1 METGANLKREVMQEQ
16 MLHQPL
22 KEMQIRKRLRIMVA
36 IDDSDGS
43 FYALNWALDNLVDGI
58 VPTTEPSQ
66 EESGLVTLVHVQQ
79 PFQHHM
85 YPAGSGGAGH
95 TSCVKF
101 KALLLFML
109 SNVEQIKAETLV
121 LEGDPKDKIC
131 RATEQTQADVLVV
144 GSRGLGK
151 IKRALLGSISDY
163 CARHAKFPILIIKP
177 PKEITKETRKT
188 MDRLMFGDK
197 HCQWRCRGL

>member
-1 METGANLKREVMQEQ
+1 MATMETGANLEREVMQEQ

-22 KEMQIRKRLRIMVA
+22 KEMRIRKRLRIMVA

-85 YPAGSGGAGH
+85 YPAGSGGAGLR
-95 TSCVKF
+95 S
-101 KALLLFML
+101 
-109 SNVEQIKAETLV
+109 LV
-121 LEGDPKDKIC
+121 YVMCI
-131 RATEQTQADVLVV
+131 
-144 GSRGLGK
+144 
-151 IKRALLGSISDY
+151 
-163 CARHAKFPILIIKP
+163 
-177 PKEITKETRKT
+177 
-188 MDRLMFGDK
+188 
-197 HCQWRCRGL
+197 

>member
-1 METGANLKREVMQEQ
+1 METGANLEREVMQEQ

-85 YPAGSGGAGH
+85 YPAGSGGAAAFYASSSIIESVRKSLAENA
-95 TSCVKF
+95 T
-101 KALLLFML
+101 ALLSRALQMCKDKM
-109 SNVEQIKAETLV
+109 IKAETLI

-131 RATEQTQADVLVV
+131 RATEQMQADVLVV

-163 CARHAKFPILIIKP
+163 CAHHAKCPILIVKP
-177 PKEITKETRKT
+177 PKEITKEKRKT
-188 MDRLMFGDK
+188 DG
-197 HCQWRCRGL
+197 

>member
-1 METGANLKREVMQEQ
+1 METGANLEREVMQEQ

-85 YPAGSGGAGH
+85 YPAGSGGAENA
-95 TSCVKF
+95 T
-101 KALLLFML
+101 ALLSRALQMCKDKM
-109 SNVEQIKAETLV
+109 IKAETLI

-131 RATEQTQADVLVV
+131 RATEQMQADVLVV

-163 CARHAKFPILIIKP
+163 CAHHAKCPILIVKP
-177 PKEITKETRKT
+177 PKEITKEKRKT
-188 MDRLMFGDK
+188 DG
-197 HCQWRCRGL
+197 

>member
-1 METGANLKREVMQEQ
+1 METGANLEREVMQEQ

-79 PFQHHM
+79 PFQHYM
-85 YPAGSGGAGH
+85 YPAGSGGAAAFYASSSIIESVRKSLAENA
-95 TSCVKF
+95 T
-101 KALLLFML
+101 ALLSRALQMCKDKM
-109 SNVEQIKAETLV
+109 IKAETLI

-131 RATEQTQADVLVV
+131 RATEQMQADVLVV

-163 CARHAKFPILIIKP
+163 CAHHAKCPILIVKP
-177 PKEITKETRKT
+177 PKEITKEKRKT
-188 MDRLMFGDK
+188 DG
-197 HCQWRCRGL
+197 

>member
-1 METGANLKREVMQEQ
+1 MQEQ

-43 FYALNWALDNLVDGI
+43 FYALNWALDNLVDAI

-85 YPAGSGGAGH
+85 YPAGSGGAAAFYASSSIIESVRKSQAENA
-95 TSCVKF
+95 T
-101 KALLLFML
+101 ALLSRALQMCKDKMG
-109 SNVEQIKAETLV
+109 I
-121 LEGDPKDKIC
+121 DPKDKIC
-131 RATEQTQADVLVV
+131 RATEQMQADVLVV

-151 IKRALLGSISDY
+151 IKRALLGSVSDF
-163 CARHAKFPILIIKP
+163 CAHHAKCPILIVKP
-177 PKEITKETRKT
+177 PKEITKEIRKT
-188 MDRLMFGDK
+188 DG
-197 HCQWRCRGL
+197 

>member
-1 METGANLKREVMQEQ
+1 METGANLEREVMQEQ

-85 YPAGSGGAGH
+85 YPAGSGGAAFYASSSIIESVRKSLAENA
-95 TSCVKF
+95 T
-101 KALLLFML
+101 ALLSRALQMCKDKM
-109 SNVEQIKAETLV
+109 IKAETLI

-131 RATEQTQADVLVV
+131 RATEQMQADVLVV

-163 CARHAKFPILIIKP
+163 CAHHAKCPILIVKP
-177 PKEITKETRKT
+177 PKEITKEKRKT
-188 MDRLMFGDK
+188 DG
-197 HCQWRCRGL
+197 

>member
-1 METGANLKREVMQEQ
+1 METGANLEREVMQEQ

-22 KEMQIRKRLRIMVA
+22 KEMRIRKRLRIMVA

-85 YPAGSGGAGH
+85 YPAGSGGAAAFYASSSIIESVRKSLAENA
-95 TSCVKF
+95 T
-101 KALLLFML
+101 ALLSRALQMCKDKM
-109 SNVEQIKAETLV
+109 IKAETLI

-131 RATEQTQADVLVV
+131 RATEQMQADVLVV
-144 GSRGLGK
+144 GSRRLGK
-151 IKRALLGSISDY
+151 IKRALLGSISDH
-163 CARHAKFPILIIKP
+163 CAHHAKCPILIVKP
-177 PKEITKETRKT
+177 PKEITKEIRKT
-188 MDRLMFGDK
+188 DG
-197 HCQWRCRGL
+197 